1 MKKICSVAILILCLS
16 LCSCGTS
23 ADANTPKSAEL
34 SEKYDFYKESVK
46 SIRNGCHVTP
56 EEADEIFLILVDK
69 CGMTDLI
76 NNVYEQYDGSFS
88 ISTSEK
94 NYTVTLENSVVST
107 VTTPHWF
114 SNVQLYPEDESNLEY
129 AEEDSAADGNENPVD
144 SAGDNSETS
153 IDSAVEVPHRSG
165 EEIVG
170 ISDKNISEID
180 IYFWGEVRN
189 DVTGNWRY
197 SSTADDIDIENYALS
212 YYKEY
217 FENDNEIHCIVNF
230 TRKTTAS
237 LKVYGGMIFLS
248 LYDYV
253 DGEEHDANL
262 MFSGT
267 PLIDYIIYTDNGDIE
282 KVETTD

>member
-1 MKKICSVAILILCLS
+1 MKNKTVFIVLFFCFLLLT
-16 LCSCGTS
+16 SCGGS
-23 ADANTPKSAEL
+23 PSSEKSAEL

-46 SIRNGCHVTP
+46 SIRNVCNVTP
-56 EEADEIFLILVDK
+56 EEADEIFLILVDN
-69 CGMTDLI
+69 CSMTNQI
-76 NNVYEQYDGSFS
+76 NSVFENYDGTFS
-88 ISTSEK
+88 INTSEK
-94 NYTVTLENSVVST
+94 KYTVTLENGVVST
-107 VTTPHWF
+107 VTTPYWF
-114 SNVQLYPEDESNLEY
+114 SDVQLYPEDESNLEY
-129 AEEDSAADGNENPVD
+129 SEEDNSAEETESPVD
-144 SAGDNSETS
+144 SSAGESETS
-153 IDSAVEVPHRSG
+153 TDSAVEVPHRSG
-165 EEIVG
+165 VEIVG
-170 ISDKNISEID
+170 ISDKNISDIS

-237 LKVYGGMIFLS
+237 LRVYGGTIFLS

-253 DGEEHDANL
+253 EGEEHDANL

-282 KVETTD
+282 KIEKTD

>member
-1 MKKICSVAILILCLS
+1 MKNKTVFIALFFCFLLLT
-16 LCSCGTS
+16 SCGDS
-23 ADANTPKSAEL
+23 PSSEKSAEL
-34 SEKYDFYKESVK
+34 SEKYDFYKESADT
-46 SIRNGCHVTP
+46 IRKGCDVTS
-56 EEADEIFLILVDK
+56 EEADDIFIILVEE
-69 CGMTDLI
+69 CGVSDLI
-76 NNVYEQYDGSFS
+76 NYVSNNYDGTFS
-88 ISTSEK
+88 IWSSGTK
-94 NYTVTLENSVVST
+94 YTVALDNGIVST
-107 VTTPHWF
+107 VFTRSWF
-114 SNVQLYPEDESNLEY
+114 SDVQLYPENESSLEY
-129 AEEDSAADGNENPVD
+129 SEEDNTAEETESAVD
-144 SAGDNSETS
+144 SSTEESETS
-153 IDSAVEVPHRSG
+153 PDSAVEVPHRSG

-170 ISDKNISEID
+170 ISDKNISDIS

-189 DVTGNWRY
+189 DITGNWRY

-282 KVETTD
+282 KIEKTD

>member
-1 MKKICSVAILILCLS
+1 MKNKTVFIVLFFCFLLLT
-16 LCSCGTS
+16 SCGGS
-23 ADANTPKSAEL
+23 PSSEKSAEL

-46 SIRNGCHVTP
+46 SIRNVCNVTP
-56 EEADEIFLILVDK
+56 EEADEIFLILVDN
-69 CGMTDLI
+69 CSMTNQI
-76 NNVYEQYDGSFS
+76 NSVFENYDGTFS
-88 ISTSEK
+88 INTSEK
-94 NYTVTLENSVVST
+94 KYTVTLENGVVST
-107 VTTPHWF
+107 VTTPYWF
-114 SNVQLYPEDESNLEY
+114 SDVQLYPEDESNLEY
-129 AEEDSAADGNENPVD
+129 SEEDNSAEETESPVD
-144 SAGDNSETS
+144 SSAGESETS
-153 IDSAVEVPHRSG
+153 TDSAVEVPHRSG
-165 EEIVG
+165 VEIVG
-170 ISDKNISEID
+170 ISDKNISDIS

-237 LKVYGGMIFLS
+237 LRVHGGMIFLS

-253 DGEEHDANL
+253 EGEEHDANL

-282 KVETTD
+282 KIEKTD